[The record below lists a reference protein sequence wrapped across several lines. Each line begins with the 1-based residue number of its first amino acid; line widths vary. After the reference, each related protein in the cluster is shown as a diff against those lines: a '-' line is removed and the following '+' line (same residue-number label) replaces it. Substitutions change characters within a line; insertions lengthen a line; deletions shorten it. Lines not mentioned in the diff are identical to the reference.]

1 MLKHVVMWKFKDEAE
16 GNSKEFNMQY
26 VIKGLSALLGV
37 IPELKDV
44 KLYRDEF
51 HSGGSC
57 DLILICLFDDME
69 DMLAYQIHPAH
80 VEMKTFIHKVI
91 SDRMSADYMI
101 DE

>member
-37 IPELKDV
+37 VPELKDV
-44 KLYRDEF
+44 ELHRDRL

-57 DLILICLFDDME
+57 DLILICTFDDME
-69 DMLAYQIHPAH
+69 GMLAYQIHPAH

-91 SDRMSADYMI
+91 SDRMSADYVI
-101 DE
+101 E

>member
-26 VIKGLSALLGV
+26 VVNGLSALLGV

-44 KLYRDEF
+44 KLYRDEL

-57 DLILICLFDDME
+57 DLALICVFDDMK
-69 DMLAYQIHPAH
+69 DMLAYQVHPAH

-91 SDRMSADYMI
+91 SDRMCVDYTI